1 MMKTKIKRGVMLI
14 ALAIMSCLVFG
25 LVACTKPE
33 PSEPVLSGISITNKT
48 ELTAEWH
55 AGDADRTIVVAL
67 SPESFTSDNT
77 EITVTSS
84 GEAVTVDTDDKF
96 KLHAVADGKA
106 TVTVAAGDFTDS
118 VEITVSKA
126 VPPLGGIAI
135 NATQLAA
142 EWYVGE
148 ADRTVTVTYDPA
160 SDYNASNTPATV
172 TSSKPEIVKVDGMK
186 LKAVG
191 AGTAKVTATA
201 GGKTATADITVKPV
215 LQSIT
220 LGVDEH
226 EYMTV
231 GDADKEV
238 TVSVLPTS
246 VTGTVVTF
254 VSDNEAVAKVEK
266 VDSKYMLKAIAKGTA
281 KITATVKTA
290 NTREGVKTAE
300 FDVTV
305 RSALTSVAITELK
318 SGTVTET
325 VAAGA
330 ATMYV
335 NETLGVNM
343 TFAPSD
349 EYNMTNTKYALSLED
364 NEGVLELAN
373 NGKSVKALKAGTA
386 KIKATVGN
394 QTSTVNVT
402 VKPVFTGV
410 NIAGITDTY
419 YKGDEIVFEDDF
431 VPTFEPSGVV
441 GQNDT
446 VAFEVTS
453 SDPNVAEVVNNTTT
467 QAPEK
472 LKFKGTGEVTIT
484 IRFFVTGNDR
494 IGEAVKTVTKT
505 VTAVGVSFADSNK
518 VTLAVGEMSTR
529 KASVTPD
536 TCNAVYSVKDGSTD
550 VITVD
555 AETGEVTA
563 NAVGTAVVVATV
575 QGGATA
581 EYEVEVIAA
590 LSSIVVDNAE
600 TFDNDIKYGAENIEL
615 DIILDNGYTFNSA
628 EISVI
633 ASDPDYVSVINTDGK
648 YYAVINKITYG
659 TEKSD
664 GVTIEIKSDRF
675 KNVPT
680 VTLTVKVAATAPV
693 LELESQADIQAFAG
707 DIVELP
713 AINKSEKC
721 DGDVAP
727 TVTIKKGETEV
738 AGAYNAQDNT
748 LTIADQG
755 DYTVTYSLTDER
767 AASPLTTSKTIN
779 VKLYRKVFKAVTGRK
794 VYYDPEAVL
803 DFDYGID
810 AKFVADAEQ
819 TVSIQES
826 DTVLGQFNMTAS
838 EYYYAEAVFTLK
850 NPSGDS
856 FVGLSHSLPVD
867 SGTPTRWLAA
877 MVDRGD
883 RNFKIKDIDMTDQ
896 TGKESGYPNCFNYNL
911 KDVLYRNRLVEY
923 GGLTDSNAETVKFAV
938 ARVGEYFYTFLNDQ
952 LVMVNTDKDYS
963 APTVPGIF
971 GIKLSDNE
979 AGVTIGGILWIVGQE
994 ATNTKLNALYTDKY
1008 FGYHKWEKGP
1018 SFDKTDNGFTTSNDV
1033 GTSEDGAN
1041 GCYMLSGITPYVVF
1055 DGDFKVEYD
1064 YTNTKAEYAAVRWT
1078 RGALLNIVS
1087 ALSHTDGGQQQVM
1100 ASVGVR
1106 ITGDNATSGNNVVY
1120 HGSPAMQESGVPF
1133 NAEDV
1138 NLSGDGANQA
1148 SFIDN
1153 NYNSTN
1159 PYTTLA
1165 VHNGDK
1171 VHFSVER
1178 RLKSDH
1184 AEYTMKITIGDN
1196 TVTRVMKV
1204 NCAGWS
1210 DPVMFIWGNQS
1221 NHGTVSNIVYQTIP
1235 AQITAACAK

>member
-55 AGDADRTIVVAL
+55 VGDADRTIVVAL

-118 VEITVSKA
+118 VEITV
-126 VPPLGGIAI
+126 
-135 NATQLAA
+135 
-142 EWYVGE
+142 
-148 ADRTVTVTYDPA
+148 
-160 SDYNASNTPATV
+160 
-172 TSSKPEIVKVDGMK
+172 
-186 LKAVG
+186 
-191 AGTAKVTATA
+191 
-201 GGKTATADITVKPV
+201 
-215 LQSIT
+215 
-220 LGVDEH
+220 
-226 EYMTV
+226 
-231 GDADKEV
+231 
-238 TVSVLPTS
+238 
-246 VTGTVVTF
+246 
-254 VSDNEAVAKVEK
+254 
-266 VDSKYMLKAIAKGTA
+266 
-281 KITATVKTA
+281 
-290 NTREGVKTAE
+290 
-300 FDVTV
+300 
-305 RSALTSVAITELK
+305 
-318 SGTVTET
+318 
-325 VAAGA
+325 
-330 ATMYV
+330 
-335 NETLGVNM
+335 
-343 TFAPSD
+343 
-349 EYNMTNTKYALSLED
+349 
-364 NEGVLELAN
+364 
-373 NGKSVKALKAGTA
+373 
-386 KIKATVGN
+386 
-394 QTSTVNVT
+394 
-402 VKPVFTGV
+402 
-410 NIAGITDTY
+410 
-419 YKGDEIVFEDDF
+419 
-431 VPTFEPSGVV
+431 
-441 GQNDT
+441 
-446 VAFEVTS
+446 
-453 SDPNVAEVVNNTTT
+453 
-467 QAPEK
+467 
-472 LKFKGTGEVTIT
+472 
-484 IRFFVTGNDR
+484 
-494 IGEAVKTVTKT
+494 
-505 VTAVGVSFADSNK
+505 TAVGVSFADSSK
-518 VTLAVGEMSTR
+518 VTLAVGEKSTR
-529 KASVTPD
+529 EASVTPD
-536 TCNAVYSVKDGSTD
+536 TYKAVYSVKDGSTD

-555 AETGEVTA
+555 AATGEVTA
-563 NAVGTAVVVATV
+563 IAVGTKTIVATV

-590 LSSIVVDNAE
+590 LSSITVTNAAMFE
-600 TFDNDIKYGAENIEL
+600 DDINYGTDDIEL
-615 DIILDNGYTFNSA
+615 DIMLDNGYTFNSA

-633 ASDPDYVSVINTDGK
+633 ASDTDYVSVINTDGK

-675 KNVPT
+675 KNVET
-680 VTLTVKVAATAPV
+680 VTLNVKVAATAPV
-693 LELESQADIQAFAG
+693 IELASETDIQAFAG

-713 AINKSEKC
+713 DINKSEKC

-727 TVTIKKGETEV
+727 TVTIKKGDNV
-738 AGAYNAQDNT
+738 VPNAGVYDAQNNT
-748 LTIADQG
+748 LKIADQG
-755 DYTVTYSLTDER
+755 EDYTVTYSLTDDR
-767 AASPLTTSKTIN
+767 AASTLTTSKTIN
-779 VKLYRKVFKAVTGRK
+779 VKLYRKVFKAVTGKK
-794 VYYDPEAVL
+794 VYDDPKAVL
-803 DFDYGID
+803 DFDYGTD
-810 AKFVADAEQ
+810 AKFVKDASQ

-838 EYYYAEAVFTLK
+838 KYYYAEATFTLI

-883 RNFKIKDIDMTDQ
+883 HEKARNFKIKDIDMTDQ
-896 TGKESGYPNCFNYNL
+896 TGKDSGNPDCFDHT
-911 KDVLYRNRLVEY
+911 KDVLYRNRLVAY
-923 GGLTDSNAETVKFAV
+923 GGLTDSNPGTVKFAV

-963 APTVPGIF
+963 EPTVPGIF
-971 GIKLSDNE
+971 GIKLSDTE
-979 AGVTIGGILWIVGQE
+979 AGVTIGGILWIEGQE
-994 ATNTKLNALYTDKY
+994 ATNTKLDALYTDKY

-1018 SFDKTDNGFTTSNDV
+1018 SFDETNNGFTTSNDV
-1033 GTSEDGAN
+1033 GTSEDGGAN
-1041 GCYMLSGITPYVVF
+1041 GCYMSSGITPYVVF

-1138 NLSGDGANQA
+1138 DLSGDGENQA
-1148 SFIDN
+1148 SFTDN
-1153 NYNSTN
+1153 SNYTSEK

-1165 VHNGDK
+1165 VHNNESIR
-1171 VHFSVER
+1171 FSVER
-1178 RLKSDH
+1178 RLKSNH

-1235 AQITAACAK
+1235 A

>member
-118 VEITVSKA
+118 VEITV
-126 VPPLGGIAI
+126 
-135 NATQLAA
+135 
-142 EWYVGE
+142 
-148 ADRTVTVTYDPA
+148 
-160 SDYNASNTPATV
+160 
-172 TSSKPEIVKVDGMK
+172 
-186 LKAVG
+186 
-191 AGTAKVTATA
+191 
-201 GGKTATADITVKPV
+201 
-215 LQSIT
+215 
-220 LGVDEH
+220 
-226 EYMTV
+226 
-231 GDADKEV
+231 
-238 TVSVLPTS
+238 
-246 VTGTVVTF
+246 
-254 VSDNEAVAKVEK
+254 
-266 VDSKYMLKAIAKGTA
+266 
-281 KITATVKTA
+281 
-290 NTREGVKTAE
+290 
-300 FDVTV
+300 
-305 RSALTSVAITELK
+305 
-318 SGTVTET
+318 
-325 VAAGA
+325 
-330 ATMYV
+330 
-335 NETLGVNM
+335 
-343 TFAPSD
+343 
-349 EYNMTNTKYALSLED
+349 
-364 NEGVLELAN
+364 
-373 NGKSVKALKAGTA
+373 
-386 KIKATVGN
+386 
-394 QTSTVNVT
+394 
-402 VKPVFTGV
+402 
-410 NIAGITDTY
+410 
-419 YKGDEIVFEDDF
+419 
-431 VPTFEPSGVV
+431 
-441 GQNDT
+441 
-446 VAFEVTS
+446 
-453 SDPNVAEVVNNTTT
+453 
-467 QAPEK
+467 
-472 LKFKGTGEVTIT
+472 
-484 IRFFVTGNDR
+484 
-494 IGEAVKTVTKT
+494 
-505 VTAVGVSFADSNK
+505 TAVGVSFADSSK
-518 VTLAVGEMSTR
+518 VTLAVGEKSTR
-529 KASVTPD
+529 EASVTPD
-536 TCNAVYSVKDGSTD
+536 TYKAVYSVKDGSTD

-555 AETGEVTA
+555 AATGEVTTI
-563 NAVGTAVVVATV
+563 AVGTKTIVATV

-590 LSSIVVDNAE
+590 LSSITVTNAAMFE
-600 TFDNDIKYGAENIEL
+600 DDINYGTDDIEL
-615 DIILDNGYTFNSA
+615 DIMLDNGYTFNSA

-633 ASDPDYVSVINTDGK
+633 ASDTDYVSVINTDGK

-675 KNVPT
+675 KNVET
-680 VTLTVKVAATAPV
+680 VTLNVKVAATAPV
-693 LELESQADIQAFAG
+693 IELASETDIQAFAG

-713 AINKSEKC
+713 DINKSEKC

-727 TVTIKKGETEV
+727 TVTIKKGDNV
-738 AGAYNAQDNT
+738 VPNAGVYDAQNNT
-748 LTIADQG
+748 LKIADQG
-755 DYTVTYSLTDER
+755 EDYTVTYSLTDDR
-767 AASPLTTSKTIN
+767 AASTLTTSKTIN
-779 VKLYRKVFKAVTGRK
+779 VKLYRKVFKAVTGKK
-794 VYYDPEAVL
+794 VYDDPKAVL
-803 DFDYGID
+803 DFDYGTD
-810 AKFVADAEQ
+810 AKFVKDASQ

-838 EYYYAEAVFTLK
+838 EYYYAEATFTLK
-850 NPSGDS
+850 NPSKDS

-883 RNFKIKDIDMTDQ
+883 HEKARNFKIKDIDMTDQ
-896 TGKESGYPNCFNYNL
+896 TGKDSGNPDCFDHT
-911 KDVLYRNRLVEY
+911 KDVLYRNRLVAY
-923 GGLTDSNAETVKFAV
+923 GGLTDSNPGTVKFAV

-963 APTVPGIF
+963 EPTVPGIF
-971 GIKLSDNE
+971 GIKLSDTE
-979 AGVTIGGILWIVGQE
+979 AGVTIGGILWIEGQE
-994 ATNTKLNALYTDKY
+994 ATNTKLDALYTDKY

-1018 SFDKTDNGFTTSNDV
+1018 SFDETNNGFTTSNDV
-1033 GTSEDGAN
+1033 GTSEDGGAN
-1041 GCYMLSGITPYVVF
+1041 GCYMSSGITPYVVF

-1138 NLSGDGANQA
+1138 DLSGDGENQA
-1148 SFIDN
+1148 SFTDN
-1153 NYNSTN
+1153 SNYTSEK

-1165 VHNGDK
+1165 VHNNESIR
-1171 VHFSVER
+1171 FSVER
-1178 RLKSDH
+1178 RLKSNH

-1235 AQITAACAK
+1235 A

>member
-33 PSEPVLSGISITNKT
+33 QSEPVLSGISITNKT

-55 AGDADRTIVVAL
+55 VGDADRTIVVAL

-118 VEITVSKA
+118 VEITVS
-126 VPPLGGIAI
+126 
-135 NATQLAA
+135 
-142 EWYVGE
+142 
-148 ADRTVTVTYDPA
+148 
-160 SDYNASNTPATV
+160 
-172 TSSKPEIVKVDGMK
+172 
-186 LKAVG
+186 
-191 AGTAKVTATA
+191 
-201 GGKTATADITVKPV
+201 
-215 LQSIT
+215 
-220 LGVDEH
+220 
-226 EYMTV
+226 
-231 GDADKEV
+231 
-238 TVSVLPTS
+238 
-246 VTGTVVTF
+246 
-254 VSDNEAVAKVEK
+254 
-266 VDSKYMLKAIAKGTA
+266 
-281 KITATVKTA
+281 
-290 NTREGVKTAE
+290 
-300 FDVTV
+300 
-305 RSALTSVAITELK
+305 
-318 SGTVTET
+318 
-325 VAAGA
+325 
-330 ATMYV
+330 
-335 NETLGVNM
+335 
-343 TFAPSD
+343 
-349 EYNMTNTKYALSLED
+349 
-364 NEGVLELAN
+364 
-373 NGKSVKALKAGTA
+373 
-386 KIKATVGN
+386 
-394 QTSTVNVT
+394 
-402 VKPVFTGV
+402 
-410 NIAGITDTY
+410 
-419 YKGDEIVFEDDF
+419 
-431 VPTFEPSGVV
+431 
-441 GQNDT
+441 
-446 VAFEVTS
+446 
-453 SDPNVAEVVNNTTT
+453 
-467 QAPEK
+467 
-472 LKFKGTGEVTIT
+472 
-484 IRFFVTGNDR
+484 
-494 IGEAVKTVTKT
+494 T
-505 VTAVGVSFADSNK
+505 VTAVGVSFADSSK
-518 VTLAVGEMSTR
+518 VTLAMGEKSTR

-550 VITVD
+550 VITVN

-590 LSSIVVDNAE
+590 LSRIVVNNAE
-600 TFDNDIKYGAENIEL
+600 TFDNDIKYDAENIEL
-615 DIILDNGYTFNSA
+615 DIMLDNGYTFNSA

-633 ASDPDYVSVINTDGK
+633 ASDTDYVSVINTDGK

-675 KNVPT
+675 ENVQT
-680 VTLTVKVAATAPV
+680 VTLNVKVAATAPV
-693 LELESQADIQAFAG
+693 IELASETDIQAFAG

-713 AINKSEKC
+713 DINKSEKC

-738 AGAYNAQDNT
+738 EDAYNAQDNT

-755 DYTVTYSLTDER
+755 EDYTVTYSLTDDR

-779 VKLYRKVFKAVTGRK
+779 VKLYRKVFKAVTGKK
-794 VYYDPEAVL
+794 VYDYPEAVL

-810 AKFVADAEQ
+810 AKFVADANQ

-883 RNFKIKDIDMTDQ
+883 RNFKIKDIDMTNK
-896 TGKESGYPNCFNYNL
+896 TGKESGNPDCFNYNL
-911 KDVLYRNRLVEY
+911 KDVLYRNRLVAY
-923 GGLTDSNAETVKFAV
+923 GGLTDSKAGTVKFAV
-938 ARVGEYFYTFLNDQ
+938 ARVGKYFYTFLNDQ

-963 APTVPGIF
+963 EPTVPGIF
-971 GIKLSDNE
+971 GIKLSDTE
-979 AGVTIGGILWIVGQE
+979 AGVTIGGILWIVGQD
-994 ATNTKLNALYTDKY
+994 ATNTKLNELYTDKY

-1064 YTNTKAEYAAVRWT
+1064 YTNTKAEYEAVRWT

-1106 ITGDNATSGNNVVY
+1106 ITGNNATSGNNVVY
-1120 HGSPAMQESGVPF
+1120 HGSPAMRESGVPF
-1133 NAEDV
+1133 NADDV
-1138 NLSGDGANQA
+1138 NLSGNGPNQA
-1148 SFIDN
+1148 SFTDDS
-1153 NYNSTN
+1153 NYTSTN

-1165 VHNGDK
+1165 VHNNESI
-1171 VHFSVER
+1171 HFSVER

-1184 AEYTMKITIGDN
+1184 AEYTMKITVNGK

-1204 NCAGWS
+1204 SCDGWS

-1221 NHGTVSNIVYQTIP
+1221 NHGTVSNIDYQTIP
-1235 AQITAACAK
+1235 A

>member
-1 MMKTKIKRGVMLI
+1 MKTKIKRGVMLI

-118 VEITVSKA
+118 VEITVSRA

-142 EWYVGE
+142 EWYIGE

-191 AGTAKVTATA
+191 AGTAKITATA

-290 NTREGVKTAE
+290 NSKEGTKTVE

-305 RSALTSVAITELK
+305 RSALDSVALTAFGDIE
-318 SGTVTET
+318 VT
-325 VAAGA
+325 AKA
-330 ATMYV
+330 ATLYV
-335 NETLGVNM
+335 NEQKAATVA
-343 TFAPSD
+343 FSPSD
-349 EYNMTNTKYALSLED
+349 VYNAENTDYTLSLSEND
-364 NEGVLELAN
+364 GVLALTN
-373 NGKSVKALKAGTA
+373 DGKGVKALKAGTA
-386 KIKATVGN
+386 KVTVTAGDK
-394 QTSTVNVT
+394 TDTVTVT
-402 VKPVFTGV
+402 VKPVLTGV
-410 NIAGITDTY
+410 EIAGVDEATY
-419 YKGDEIVFEDDF
+419 YKGDEIIISDLKATLSPNGITEEYGESL
-431 VPTFEPSGVV
+431 TFEI
-441 GQNDT
+441 
-446 VAFEVTS
+446 TS
-453 SDPNVAEVVNNTTT
+453 SDETVAEIVKNETT
-467 QAPEK
+467 QLPEK
-472 LKFKGTGEVTIT
+472 IAFVGTGDVTVT
-484 IRFFVTGNDR
+484 LRFFVTDNER
-494 IGEAVKTVTKT
+494 AGEAVKTVTKT
-505 VTAVGVSFADSNK
+505 VTAVGVSFADSSK
-518 VTLAVGEMSTR
+518 VTLAIGEKSTR

-536 TCNAVYSVKDGSTD
+536 TYNAVYSVKDGSTD
-550 VITVD
+550 VITVN
-555 AETGEVTA
+555 AVTGEVTA
-563 NAVGTAVVVATV
+563 IAVGTKTIVATV

-590 LSSIVVDNAE
+590 LSSITVTNAAMFE
-600 TFDNDIKYGAENIEL
+600 DDINYGAENIEL
-615 DIILDNGYTFNSA
+615 DIMLDNGYTFNSA

-633 ASDPDYVSVINTDGK
+633 ASDTDYVSVINTDGK

-659 TEKSD
+659 TEKSN

-675 KNVPT
+675 KNVQA
-680 VTLTVKVAATAPV
+680 VTLNVKVAATAPV
-693 LELESQADIQAFAG
+693 IELASETDIQAFAG
-707 DIVELP
+707 DIVALP
-713 AINKSEKC
+713 VINKSEKC

-738 AGAYNAQDNT
+738 EDAYNAQNNT

-755 DYTVTYSLTDER
+755 EDYTVTYSLTDDR

-779 VKLYRKVFKAVTGRK
+779 VKLYRKVFKAVTGKK
-794 VYYDPEAVL
+794 VYDYPEAVL

-810 AKFVADAEQ
+810 AKFVADANQ

-850 NPSGDS
+850 KPSGDS

-883 RNFKIKDIDMTDQ
+883 RNFKIKDIDMTDE
-896 TGKESGYPNCFNYNL
+896 TGKESGNPDCFNYNL

-971 GIKLSDNE
+971 GIKLSDTE
-979 AGVTIGGILWIVGQE
+979 AGVTIGGILWIVGQD
-994 ATNTKLNALYTDKY
+994 ATNTKLNELYTDKY
-1008 FGYHKWEKGP
+1008 FGYHKWDKGP

-1033 GTSEDGAN
+1033 GTSEEGVN

-1064 YTNTKAEYAAVRWT
+1064 YTNTKAEYEAVRWT

-1106 ITGDNATSGNNVVY
+1106 ITGNNATSGNNVVY

-1133 NAEDV
+1133 NADDV
-1138 NLSGDGANQA
+1138 DLSGNGANQA

-1153 NYNSTN
+1153 NYTSEK

-1165 VHNGDK
+1165 VHNNESI
-1171 VHFSVER
+1171 HFSVER

-1184 AEYTMKITIGDN
+1184 AEYTMKITIGGN
-1196 TVTRVMKV
+1196 TVTRVMNV
-1204 NCAGWS
+1204 NCDKWS

-1235 AQITAACAK
+1235 A

>member
-135 NATQLAA
+135 NATQLTA
-142 EWYVGE
+142 EWYIGE

-191 AGTAKVTATA
+191 AGTAKVTVTA

-215 LQSIT
+215 LTGVEIA
-220 LGVDEH
+220 GVDE
-226 EYMTV
+226 
-231 GDADKEV
+231 A
-238 TVSVLPTS
+238 
-246 VTGTVVTF
+246 
-254 VSDNEAVAKVEK
+254 
-266 VDSKYMLKAIAKGTA
+266 
-281 KITATVKTA
+281 
-290 NTREGVKTAE
+290 
-300 FDVTV
+300 
-305 RSALTSVAITELK
+305 
-318 SGTVTET
+318 
-325 VAAGA
+325 
-330 ATMYV
+330 
-335 NETLGVNM
+335 
-343 TFAPSD
+343 
-349 EYNMTNTKYALSLED
+349 
-364 NEGVLELAN
+364 
-373 NGKSVKALKAGTA
+373 
-386 KIKATVGN
+386 
-394 QTSTVNVT
+394 
-402 VKPVFTGV
+402 
-410 NIAGITDTY
+410 TY
-419 YKGDEIVFEDDF
+419 YKGDEIIISDLKATLSPNGITEEYGESL
-431 VPTFEPSGVV
+431 TFEI
-441 GQNDT
+441 
-446 VAFEVTS
+446 TS
-453 SDPNVAEVVNNTTT
+453 SDETVAEIVKNETT
-467 QAPEK
+467 QLPEK
-472 LKFKGTGEVTIT
+472 IAFVGTGDVTVT
-484 IRFFVTGNDR
+484 LRFFVTDNER
-494 IGEAVKTVTKT
+494 AGEAVKTVTKT
-505 VTAVGVSFADSNK
+505 VTAVGVSFADSSK
-518 VTLAVGEMSTR
+518 VTLAVGEKSTR
-529 KASVTPD
+529 KASVTSD
-536 TCNAVYSVKDGSTD
+536 TYNAVYSVKDGSTN
-550 VITVD
+550 VITVN

-563 NAVGTAVVVATV
+563 NAVGTKTIVATV

-590 LSSIVVDNAE
+590 LSSITVTNAA
-600 TFDNDIKYGAENIEL
+600 TFDNDINYGADDIEL
-615 DIILDNGYTFNSA
+615 DIMLDNGYTFNSA

-633 ASDPDYVSVINTDGK
+633 ASDTDYVSVINTDGK

-659 TEKSD
+659 TEKSN

-693 LELESQADIQAFAG
+693 IELESVADIKAFAG

-713 AINKSEKC
+713 AINKSKKC

-727 TVTIKKGETEV
+727 TVTIKKGETV
-738 AGAYNAQDNT
+738 VPNAYDAQNNT
-748 LTIADQG
+748 LKIADQG
-755 DYTVTYSLTDER
+755 EDYTVTYSLTDDR

-779 VKLYRKVFKAVTGRK
+779 VKLYRKVFKAVTGKK
-794 VYYDPEAVL
+794 VYDDPKAVL
-803 DFDYGID
+803 DFDYG
-810 AKFVADAEQ
+810 AKFVADADQ
-819 TVSIQES
+819 TVSIRES

-856 FVGLSHSLPVD
+856 FVGLSHSLPVG

-883 RNFKIKDIDMTDQ
+883 HDEARNFKIKDINMTD
-896 TGKESGYPNCFNYNL
+896 KACNDDGYPDCFNYNL
-911 KDVLYRNRLVEY
+911 KDVLYRNRLVGF
-923 GGLTDSNAETVKFAV
+923 GGLNDGDAHKVKFAV
-938 ARVGEYFYTFLNDQ
+938 ARVGEYFYTFINDQ
-952 LVMVNTDKDYS
+952 FVMVNTDKDYS
-963 APTVPGIF
+963 EPTVPGIF
-971 GIKLSDNE
+971 GIKLSDTE
-979 AGVTIGGILWIVGQE
+979 AGVTISNILWIVGQDE
-994 ATNTKLNALYTDKY
+994 TNTKLNALYTDKY
-1008 FGYHKWEKGP
+1008 YGYHKWDKGP
-1018 SFDKTDNGFTTSNDV
+1018 SFDKADNGFTTSNDV
-1033 GTSEDGAN
+1033 GTSEEGVN
-1041 GCYMLSGITPYVVF
+1041 GCYMSSGITPYVVF

-1064 YTNTKAEYAAVRWT
+1064 YMNTKAEYAAVRWT

-1106 ITGDNATSGNNVVY
+1106 ITGDNATLGNNVVY

-1133 NAEDV
+1133 NADDV
-1138 NLSGDGANQA
+1138 DLSGKGDYQANFTD
-1148 SFIDN
+1148 SN
-1153 NYNSTN
+1153 NYKSTN

-1165 VHNGDK
+1165 VHNNESI
-1171 VHFSVER
+1171 HFSVER

-1184 AEYTMKITIGDN
+1184 AEYTMKITIGGN
-1196 TVTRVMKV
+1196 TVTRVMDV

-1235 AQITAACAK
+1235 A

>member
-118 VEITVSKA
+118 VEITVSRA
-126 VPPLGGIAI
+126 VPPL
-135 NATQLAA
+135 
-142 EWYVGE
+142 
-148 ADRTVTVTYDPA
+148 
-160 SDYNASNTPATV
+160 
-172 TSSKPEIVKVDGMK
+172 
-186 LKAVG
+186 
-191 AGTAKVTATA
+191 
-201 GGKTATADITVKPV
+201 
-215 LQSIT
+215 
-220 LGVDEH
+220 
-226 EYMTV
+226 
-231 GDADKEV
+231 
-238 TVSVLPTS
+238 
-246 VTGTVVTF
+246 
-254 VSDNEAVAKVEK
+254 
-266 VDSKYMLKAIAKGTA
+266 
-281 KITATVKTA
+281 
-290 NTREGVKTAE
+290 
-300 FDVTV
+300 
-305 RSALTSVAITELK
+305 
-318 SGTVTET
+318 
-325 VAAGA
+325 
-330 ATMYV
+330 
-335 NETLGVNM
+335 
-343 TFAPSD
+343 
-349 EYNMTNTKYALSLED
+349 
-364 NEGVLELAN
+364 
-373 NGKSVKALKAGTA
+373 
-386 KIKATVGN
+386 
-394 QTSTVNVT
+394 
-402 VKPVFTGV
+402 
-410 NIAGITDTY
+410 
-419 YKGDEIVFEDDF
+419 
-431 VPTFEPSGVV
+431 
-441 GQNDT
+441 
-446 VAFEVTS
+446 
-453 SDPNVAEVVNNTTT
+453 
-467 QAPEK
+467 
-472 LKFKGTGEVTIT
+472 
-484 IRFFVTGNDR
+484 
-494 IGEAVKTVTKT
+494 
-505 VTAVGVSFADSNK
+505 GVSFADSSK
-518 VTLAVGEMSTR
+518 VTLAIGEKLTR
-529 KASVTPD
+529 AASVTPD
-536 TCNAVYSVKDGSTD
+536 TYKAVYSVKDGSTD

-590 LSSIVVDNAE
+590 LSSIEVKNAK
-600 TFDNDIKYGAENIEL
+600 TFDNDINYGAKNIEL
-615 DIILDNGYTFNSA
+615 DIRLDNGYTFNSA

-633 ASDPDYVSVINTDGK
+633 ASDTDYVSVINTDGK

-659 TEKSD
+659 TEKSN

-675 KNVPT
+675 KNVQA
-680 VTLTVKVAATAPV
+680 VTLNVKVAATAPV
-693 LELESQADIQAFAG
+693 IELASETDIQAFAG

-713 AINKSEKC
+713 DINKSEKC
-721 DGDVAP
+721 DGYVAP

-738 AGAYNAQDNT
+738 AGAYNAQNNT

-755 DYTVTYSLTDER
+755 EDYTVTYSLTDDR

-779 VKLYRKVFKAVTGRK
+779 VKLYRKVFKAVTGKK
-794 VYYDPEAVL
+794 VYDYPEDVL
-803 DFDYGID
+803 DFDYGIG
-810 AKFVADAEQ
+810 AKFVADAKQ

-826 DTVLGQFNMTAS
+826 DTVLGQFNMKAS

-883 RNFKIKDIDMTDQ
+883 RNFKIKDIDMTDE
-896 TGKESGYPNCFNYNL
+896 TGKESGNPDCFNYNL
-911 KDVLYRNRLVEY
+911 KDVLYRNQLVGY
-923 GGLTDSNAETVKFAV
+923 GGLTDSKAETVKFAV
-938 ARVGEYFYTFLNDQ
+938 ARVGKYFYTFLNDQ

-963 APTVPGIF
+963 EPTVPGIF
-971 GIKLSDNE
+971 GIKLSDTE
-979 AGVTIGGILWIVGQE
+979 AGVTIGGILWIVGQD
-994 ATNTKLNALYTDKY
+994 ATNTKLNELYTDKY
-1008 FGYHKWEKGP
+1008 FGYHKWDKGP

-1033 GTSEDGAN
+1033 GTSEEGVN

-1064 YTNTKAEYAAVRWT
+1064 YTNTKAEYEAVRWT

-1106 ITGDNATSGNNVVY
+1106 ITGNNATSGNNVVY

-1133 NAEDV
+1133 NADDV
-1138 NLSGDGANQA
+1138 DLSGNGANQA

-1153 NYNSTN
+1153 NYTSEK

-1165 VHNGDK
+1165 VHNNESI
-1171 VHFSVER
+1171 HFSVER

-1184 AEYTMKITIGDN
+1184 AEYTMKITIGGN
-1196 TVTRVMKV
+1196 TVTRVMNV
-1204 NCAGWS
+1204 NCDKWS

-1221 NHGTVSNIVYQTIP
+1221 NHGTVSNIVYQTIL
-1235 AQITAACAK
+1235 A

>member
-118 VEITVSKA
+118 VEITV
-126 VPPLGGIAI
+126 
-135 NATQLAA
+135 
-142 EWYVGE
+142 
-148 ADRTVTVTYDPA
+148 
-160 SDYNASNTPATV
+160 
-172 TSSKPEIVKVDGMK
+172 
-186 LKAVG
+186 
-191 AGTAKVTATA
+191 
-201 GGKTATADITVKPV
+201 
-215 LQSIT
+215 
-220 LGVDEH
+220 
-226 EYMTV
+226 
-231 GDADKEV
+231 
-238 TVSVLPTS
+238 
-246 VTGTVVTF
+246 
-254 VSDNEAVAKVEK
+254 
-266 VDSKYMLKAIAKGTA
+266 
-281 KITATVKTA
+281 
-290 NTREGVKTAE
+290 
-300 FDVTV
+300 
-305 RSALTSVAITELK
+305 
-318 SGTVTET
+318 
-325 VAAGA
+325 
-330 ATMYV
+330 
-335 NETLGVNM
+335 
-343 TFAPSD
+343 
-349 EYNMTNTKYALSLED
+349 
-364 NEGVLELAN
+364 
-373 NGKSVKALKAGTA
+373 
-386 KIKATVGN
+386 
-394 QTSTVNVT
+394 
-402 VKPVFTGV
+402 
-410 NIAGITDTY
+410 
-419 YKGDEIVFEDDF
+419 
-431 VPTFEPSGVV
+431 
-441 GQNDT
+441 
-446 VAFEVTS
+446 
-453 SDPNVAEVVNNTTT
+453 
-467 QAPEK
+467 
-472 LKFKGTGEVTIT
+472 
-484 IRFFVTGNDR
+484 
-494 IGEAVKTVTKT
+494 
-505 VTAVGVSFADSNK
+505 TAVDVSFAESSK
-518 VTLAVGEMSTR
+518 VTLAVGEKLTR
-529 KASVTPD
+529 AASVTPD
-536 TCNAVYSVKDGSTD
+536 TYKAVYSVKDGSTD

-555 AETGEVTA
+555 AATGEVTA
-563 NAVGTAVVVATV
+563 IAVGTKTIVATV

-590 LSSIVVDNAE
+590 LSRITVTNAAMFE
-600 TFDNDIKYGAENIEL
+600 DDINYGTDDIELGIMLDND
-615 DIILDNGYTFNSA
+615 YTFNSA
-628 EISVI
+628 QISVI
-633 ASDPDYVSVINTDGK
+633 ASDTDYVSVINTDGK

-659 TEKSD
+659 TEKSK

-713 AINKSEKC
+713 DINKSEKC

-727 TVTIKKGETEV
+727 TVTIKKGDNV
-738 AGAYNAQDNT
+738 VSDAGVYDAQTNT
-748 LTIADQG
+748 LKIAEQG
-755 DYTVTYSLTDER
+755 EDYTVTYSLTDDR
-767 AASPLTTSKTIN
+767 AASTLTTSKTIN
-779 VKLYRKVFKAVTGRK
+779 VKLYRKVFKAVTGKK
-794 VYYDPEAVL
+794 VYDDPEAVL
-803 DFDYGID
+803 DFDYGIG
-810 AKFVADAEQ
+810 AKFVADADQ

-883 RNFKIKDIDMTDQ
+883 HDEARNFKIKDIDMTDK
-896 TGKESGYPNCFNYNL
+896 TCNDNGYPNCFDYD
-911 KDVLYRNRLVEY
+911 KDVLYRNRLVGY
-923 GGLTDSNAETVKFAV
+923 GGLTDSNPETVKFAV

-979 AGVTIGGILWIVGQE
+979 AGVTIGGILWIVGQN
-994 ATNTKLNALYTDKY
+994 ATNTKLNELYTDKY

-1033 GTSEDGAN
+1033 GTSEEGAN

-1064 YTNTKAEYAAVRWT
+1064 YTNTKAEYEAVRWT

-1106 ITGDNATSGNNVVY
+1106 ITGNNATSGNNVVY

-1133 NAEDV
+1133 NADDV
-1138 NLSGDGANQA
+1138 DLSGSGENQA

-1153 NYNSTN
+1153 NYTSKK

-1165 VHNGDK
+1165 VHNNESI
-1171 VHFSVER
+1171 HFSVER

-1184 AEYTMKITIGDN
+1184 AEYTMKITIGGN
-1196 TVTRVMKV
+1196 TVTRVMDV

-1221 NHGTVSNIVYQTIP
+1221 NHGTVSNIDYQTIP
-1235 AQITAACAK
+1235 A

>member
-118 VEITVSKA
+118 VEITVSRA

-142 EWYVGE
+142 EWYIGE

-191 AGTAKVTATA
+191 AGTAKVTVTA
-201 GGKTATADITVKPV
+201 GDKTDTVTVTVKPV
-215 LQSIT
+215 LTGVEIA
-220 LGVDEH
+220 GVDE
-226 EYMTV
+226 
-231 GDADKEV
+231 A
-238 TVSVLPTS
+238 
-246 VTGTVVTF
+246 
-254 VSDNEAVAKVEK
+254 
-266 VDSKYMLKAIAKGTA
+266 
-281 KITATVKTA
+281 
-290 NTREGVKTAE
+290 
-300 FDVTV
+300 
-305 RSALTSVAITELK
+305 
-318 SGTVTET
+318 
-325 VAAGA
+325 
-330 ATMYV
+330 
-335 NETLGVNM
+335 
-343 TFAPSD
+343 
-349 EYNMTNTKYALSLED
+349 
-364 NEGVLELAN
+364 
-373 NGKSVKALKAGTA
+373 
-386 KIKATVGN
+386 
-394 QTSTVNVT
+394 
-402 VKPVFTGV
+402 
-410 NIAGITDTY
+410 TY
-419 YKGDEIVFEDDF
+419 YKGDEIIISDLQATLSPNGITEEYGESL
-431 VPTFEPSGVV
+431 TFEI
-441 GQNDT
+441 
-446 VAFEVTS
+446 TS
-453 SDPNVAEVVNNTTT
+453 SDETVAEIVKNETT
-467 QAPEK
+467 QLPEK
-472 LKFKGTGEVTIT
+472 IAFVGTGNVTVT
-484 IRFFVTGNDR
+484 LRFFVTDNER
-494 IGEAVKTVTKT
+494 AGEAVKTVTKT

-518 VTLAVGEMSTR
+518 VTLAMGEKSTI

-536 TCNAVYSVKDGSTD
+536 TCNAVYSVKDGSTN
-550 VITVD
+550 VITVN

-563 NAVGTAVVVATV
+563 NAVGKAVVVATV

-600 TFDNDIKYGAENIEL
+600 TFDNDINYGAENIEL
-615 DIILDNGYTFNSA
+615 DIMLDNGYTFNSA

-633 ASDPDYVSVINTDGK
+633 ASDTDYVSVINTDGK

-675 KNVPT
+675 KNVQT
-680 VTLTVKVAATAPV
+680 VTLNVKVAATAPV
-693 LELESQADIQAFAG
+693 IELASETDIQAFAG

-713 AINKSEKC
+713 DINKSEKC

-755 DYTVTYSLTDER
+755 EDYTVTYSLTDDR

-779 VKLYRKVFKAVTGRK
+779 VKLYRKVFKAVTGKK
-794 VYYDPEAVL
+794 VYDYPETVL

-810 AKFVADAEQ
+810 AKFVADANQ

-883 RNFKIKDIDMTDQ
+883 RNFKIKDIDMTNK
-896 TGKESGYPNCFNYNL
+896 TGKESGNPDCFNYNL
-911 KDVLYRNRLVEY
+911 KDVLYRNQLVGF
-923 GGLTDSNAETVKFAV
+923 GGLTDSKAETVKFAV

-963 APTVPGIF
+963 EPTVPGIF
-971 GIKLSDNE
+971 GIKLSDTE

-994 ATNTKLNALYTDKY
+994 ATNTKLNELYTDKY

-1018 SFDKTDNGFTTSNDV
+1018 SFDETDNGFTTSNDV
-1033 GTSEDGAN
+1033 GTSEEGAN

-1064 YTNTKAEYAAVRWT
+1064 YTNTKAEYEAVRWT

-1087 ALSHTDGGQQQVM
+1087 ALSHTDVGQQQVM

-1106 ITGDNATSGNNVVY
+1106 ITGNNATSGNNVVY

-1133 NAEDV
+1133 NADDV
-1138 NLSGDGANQA
+1138 DLSGNGANQA

-1165 VHNGDK
+1165 VHNNESI
-1171 VHFSVER
+1171 HFSVER

-1184 AEYTMKITIGDN
+1184 AEYTMKITIGGN
-1196 TVTRVMKV
+1196 TVTRVMDV
-1204 NCAGWS
+1204 NCTGWS

-1235 AQITAACAK
+1235 A